1 MRYGRRFPSW
11 GSILLLVVGVALL
24 LSSGGDERERRDRD
38 HRRGER
44 AERHRDPRPERDRSR
59 PARRERERAEA
70 APGVQALVLSV
81 TDGDTARMLIAGR
94 ERSVRYIGIDTP
106 ESVIPGERPE
116 CFGKRAARLNE
127 RLVEGQ
133 RVRLVFGDER
143 RDLYDRLLAYVY
155 RRGRLVN
162 AQIIRRGYA
171 RTLAIAPNTDLAERF
186 ARLQQAAANAG
197 RGLWGAC

>member
-11 GSILLLVVGVALL
+11 GSILLVVLGVVLL
-24 LSSGGDERERRDRD
+24 LSRSGE
-38 HRRGER
+38 GER
-44 AERHRDPRPERDRSR
+44 GRNESPRRSAPAE
-59 PARRERERAEA
+59 
-70 APGVQALVLSV
+70 VQALVVSV
-81 TDGDTARMLIAGR
+81 TDGDTARVRIDGR

-127 RLVEGQ
+127 RLVEGE
-133 RVRLVFGDER
+133 RVRLVFGAEK
-143 RDLYDRLLAYVY
+143 RDFYDRLLAYVY

-171 RTLAIAPNTDLAERF
+171 RTLAIAPNTDYAERF
-186 ARLQQAAANAG
+186 ARLQQAAANTG
-197 RGLWGAC
+197 RGLWGTC